1 MAVGLIAPSKLIPIR
16 GCRIAAVEAGV
27 RYTGRKD
34 LVVIVF
40 DEGTTTAA
48 VFTQNVFCAA
58 PVMVAKRHLSESAP
72 RALLINSGNANCGT
86 GQRGMNDALV
96 SCSAVAETLGCDSSQ
111 VLPFSTGVIGEY
123 LPIEK
128 FPPAIKQ
135 AASLLGSDNW
145 LDAANA
151 IMTTDTVAKGLSKAV
166 QTPDGVVTLTGIAKG
181 SGMIRPD
188 MATMLS
194 YIVTDAVVSQA
205 DLQTLL
211 SAATEVSFN
220 AVTVDGDTSTNDACT
235 LSATAVSGINLAPNL
250 AGWSEFSTAVTE
262 ICQFLAQ
269 ALIRDGEG
277 ATKFVTVNV
286 IGAYSIDDA
295 KSVAYT
301 VAHSPLVKTALFASD
316 PNWGRLL
323 AAIGRAPVFESIDV
337 SSIDIALDGVQIVTA
352 GGREDSYEESAGQA
366 VMDQDEISI
375 NISMGAG
382 DSNATV
388 WTSDLS
394 HAYVTI
400 NADYRS

>member
-1 MAVGLIAPSKLIPIR
+1 MAVGLAAPTNLLPIA
-16 GCRIAAVEAGV
+16 GCRLASVEAGV
-27 RYTGRKD
+27 RYSDRKD
-34 LVVIVF
+34 LVVIEF
-40 DEGTTTAA
+40 DSGTTTAA
-48 VFTQNVFCAA
+48 VFTQNAFRAA
-58 PVMVAKRHLSESAP
+58 PVVVAKRHLAECSP
-72 RALLINSGNANCGT
+72 RALLVNSGNANCGT
-86 GQRGMNDALV
+86 GQRGMDDAIA
-96 SCSAVAETLGCDSSQ
+96 SCTSLAKALGCSSNE

-128 FPPAIKQ
+128 FAPAVEQ
-135 AASLLGSDNW
+135 ASSQLASDAW
-145 LDAANA
+145 LDAAHA
-151 IMTTDTVAKGLSKAV
+151 IMTTDTVAKGLSKQI
-166 QTPDGVVTLTGIAKG
+166 QTSEGVVSITGIAKG

-194 YIVTDAVVSQA
+194 YIATDAAVPQA
-205 DLQTLL
+205 DLQALL

-235 LSATAVSGINLAPNL
+235 LSATAASGIKLDPSSPHWADF
-250 AGWSEFSTAVTE
+250 SEAVTE
-262 ICQFLAQ
+262 ICLFLAQ

-277 ATKFVTVNV
+277 ASKFVTVNV
-286 IGAYSIDDA
+286 TNALSVSQA
-295 KSVAYT
+295 KSIAYT

-323 AAIGRAPVFESIDV
+323 AAIGRAPVESALDV
-337 SSIDIALDGVQIVTA
+337 SKIDISLDQVKIVSA
-352 GGREDSYEESAGQA
+352 GEREPSYEEPAGQA

-382 DSNATV
+382 SESATV

-394 HAYVTI
+394 HGYVTI

>member
-1 MAVGLIAPSKLIPIR
+1 MAVGLSAPSNLLPIA
-16 GCRIAAVEAGV
+16 GCRLSAIEAGV
-27 RYTGRKD
+27 RYSDRKD
-34 LVVIVF
+34 LVVIAF

-48 VFTQNVFCAA
+48 VFTQNAFCAA
-58 PVMVAKRHLSESAP
+58 PVVVAKQHLKKCSP
-72 RALLINSGNANCGT
+72 RALLVNSGNANCGT
-86 GQRGMNDALV
+86 GQRGMDDALA
-96 SCSAVAETLGCDSSQ
+96 SCLALANSLGCEAEQ

-123 LPIEK
+123 LPIER
-128 FPPAIKQ
+128 FPSAVDQ
-135 AASLLGSDNW
+135 ASSQLASDAW
-145 LDAANA
+145 LEAAQA
-151 IMTTDTVAKGLSKAV
+151 IMTTDTVAKGLSKQI
-166 QTPDGVVTLTGIAKG
+166 QTADGLVTLTGIAKG

-194 YIVTDAVVSQA
+194 YIATDALVDQA
-205 DLQTLL
+205 DLQALL
-211 SAATEVSFN
+211 SSAAEVSFN

-235 LSATAVSGINLAPNL
+235 LSATGASGIALSPASP
-250 AGWSEFSTAVTE
+250 AWAKFSNAVTA

-286 IGAYSIDDA
+286 EGAASADQA

-323 AAIGRAPVFESIDV
+323 AAIGRAPVDQALDV
-337 SSIDIALDGVQIVTA
+337 GKISIALNEVNIVSA
-352 GGREDSYEESAGQA
+352 GERDAKYKEADGQA
-366 VMDQDEISI
+366 VMDLEEISI
-375 NISMGAG
+375 NISLGAG
-382 DSNATV
+382 VASTTV

-394 HAYVTI
+394 HDYVTI